1 MILVDANGLN
11 LANQIILTM
20 RSIVLILCLFLFS
33 LGFSQNAFQ
42 INPTTYSSLSYYSN
56 PGHLRFN
63 TVLDSTENLV
73 NNFNSN
79 FIAASNNNSNVS
91 LLTLADTT
99 QTKVKWYKTDTGK
112 SLLIAGGLITAG
124 TIMHFS
130 TDFKVYRRD
139 EINRYLP
146 DFHNAIDDVTQY
158 IPYAATFAFDMAGI
172 KSQHTTKRKITTMAT
187 AIGLNLIVV
196 QGMKYSIAE
205 PRPDGSSNNSF
216 PSGHTATAFMG
227 AHIFHKEYK
236 HRSPFYSITAYTLAT
251 FTGVFR
257 QLNNRHWIS
266 DVFAGAGIGIGVTE
280 LAYFLNDGWWKGKG
294 INEIEATNRLINES
308 KPSFL
313 GMKIGYASLA
323 NSSGQNEPGIESN
336 RGYKISFEGVYFF
349 NRYFGLGAEL
359 GFQSFP
365 TTIKKELQQEFNA
378 LGYEVLPQSAGNRMY
393 YFGPYVQLPFGK
405 NAIGTKLVA
414 GLVSGPTS
422 KVFVRELDETF
433 DLEDDPLVEYVY
445 ADYDPKSS
453 FSWGTGVYYKRVIS
467 KNLSV
472 GLYTDFNWADLKY
485 GVTYMDEFNN
495 GDPTY
500 LPKQNKTAKYDSYSI
515 GANLNIMLW

>member
-1 MILVDANGLN
+1 MNYYSGSRNLKFN
-11 LANQIILTM
+11 LASDTSN
-20 RSIVLILCLFLFS
+20 
-33 LGFSQNAFQ
+33 
-42 INPTTYSSLSYYSN
+42 YY
-56 PGHLRFN
+56 
-63 TVLDSTENLV
+63 V
-73 NNFNSN
+73 NYFK
-79 FIAASNNNSNVS
+79 
-91 LLTLADTT
+91 LLDTT
-99 QTKVKWYKTDTGK
+99 KTKVKWHKTDTGK
-112 SLLIAGGLITAG
+112 SLLVAGGLITAG

-146 DFHNAIDDVTQY
+146 DFHNAIDDLTQY
-158 IPYAATFAFDMAGI
+158 IPYVATYALDFAGI
-172 KSQHTTKRKITTMAT
+172 KSQHTTKRKLTTMAT

-236 HRSPFYSITAYTLAT
+236 HRSPFYSIAGYTLAT

-280 LAYFLNDGWWKGKG
+280 LAYFLNEGWWKDKG
-294 INEIEATNRLINES
+294 VNEIEETNRLINES
-308 KPSFL
+308 KPSFI
-313 GMKIGYASLA
+313 GIKIGYASLT
-323 NSSGQNEPGIESN
+323 NSSGENEPGLEAK

-349 NRYFGLGAEL
+349 NKNFGLGTEI

-365 TTIKKELQQEFNA
+365 TTIKSELQQEFNA
-378 LGYEVLPQSAGNRMY
+378 LGFEVLPQSAGNRMY
-393 YFGPYVQLPFGK
+393 YFGPYFQIPFGK
-405 NAIGTKLVA
+405 NAIGTKFLA
-414 GLVSGPTS
+414 GVVSGPSS
-422 KVFVRELDETF
+422 KVFVRELDATF

-445 ADYDPKSS
+445 ADYDQKSS
-453 FSWGTGVYYKRVIS
+453 FSWGTGIYYKRVIS
-467 KNLSV
+467 KNLSM
-472 GLYTDFNWADLKY
+472 GLFADYNWADLKY

-495 GDPTY
+495 GEPTY
-500 LPKQNKTAKYDSYSI
+500 FPKQDKVANYDSFAV
-515 GANLNIMLW
+515 GANLNIMLWCFN